1 MAMCAYALDISIHA
15 PRVGGDPAST
25 TWTSIRGRFQSTP
38 PVWGA
43 TRDMQLLN
51 AGIIFQSTPPVWG
64 ATGRLTTLEAS
75 VKFQSTP
82 PVWGATL
89 HAAHPEV
96 PELFQSTPPVW
107 GATSNHCFRAENPTF
122 QSTPPVWGATVLPKQ
137 EPLATYISIHAPRV
151 GGDLHLDGHLG
162 LEQHFNPRPPCGGR
176 PDASRPRHPPPDFNP
191 RPPCGGR
198 REPIFH
204 ADEEEGIS
212 IHAPRV
218 GGDFSMKARYEAA
231 EEFQSTPPVW
241 GATCAVTGD
250 RNVTLHFNPRPP
262 CGGRPGSMP
271 SLPSEK
277 AIFQSTPP
285 VWGATI
291 QSRLPPINRRYF
303 NPRPPCGGRR
313 IVLFFL
319 LRFLGISIH
328 APRVGGDSK
337 NS

>member
-1 MAMCAYALDISIHA
+1 MEIHA
-15 PRVGGDPAST
+15 PRVGGDPWPRPPRPAYKHFNP
-25 TWTSIRGRFQSTP
+25 RPPCGGRPLSTP
-38 PVWGA
+38 DRWRCWHFNP
-43 TRDMQLLN
+43 R
-51 AGIIFQSTPPVWG
+51 PPCG
-64 ATGRLTTLEAS
+64 GRLAQARLIQELE
-75 VKFQSTP
+75 V
-82 PVWGATL
+82 
-89 HAAHPEV
+89 
-96 PELFQSTPPVW
+96 
-107 GATSNHCFRAENPTF
+107 F

-303 NPRPPCGGRR
+303 NPRPPCGGRPPR
-313 IVLFFL
+313 GERLGAQD
-319 LRFLGISIH
+319 GISIH
-328 APRVGGDSK
+328 APRVGGDFGWGLYDFLGSEFQSTPPVWGATAKTAK
-337 NS
+337 NSSCSREK